1 MNRIEL
7 AAELR
12 TETGKGPARRARMAG
27 KTPAV
32 FYGKKTAPIHIALDR
47 HELKKALEKSGGNPL
62 FDLTVQRNGE
72 TELRTGILKARQIE
86 PTTGAMVHLD
96 FIEVFMDE
104 AIEVTVRLEFF
115 GKSVGV
121 EKGGM
126 FQIAKHD
133 LLISCLP
140 DRLPESIR
148 VDITDLDM
156 GHSIH
161 VGEISLPPGVEAV
174 TDKSLAL
181 AVILAPSKAEAG
193 AETPAAES

>member
-7 AAELR
+7 TAELR
-12 TETGKGPARRARMAG
+12 AETGKGPARRARMAG

-32 FYGKKTAPIHIALDR
+32 FYGKKTTPLSIALDCYQ
-47 HELKKALEKSGGNPL
+47 LTKALEKAGGNPL
-62 FDLTVQRNGE
+62 FDLTIRRDGG
-72 TELRTGILKARQIE
+72 TEVRTGILKAKQIK

-104 AIEVTVRLEFF
+104 VVEVTVRLEFV
-115 GKSVGV
+115 GKSIGV

-133 LLISCLP
+133 MRIACLP
-140 DRLPESIR
+140 DRIPEAIK
-148 VDITDLDM
+148 VDISNLDV

-161 VGEISLPPGVEAV
+161 VGDVVLPSGVEAV
-174 TDKSLAL
+174 MDKGLAL
-181 AVILAPSKAEAG
+181 ATILAATKDEET
-193 AETPAAES
+193 AETPAKES